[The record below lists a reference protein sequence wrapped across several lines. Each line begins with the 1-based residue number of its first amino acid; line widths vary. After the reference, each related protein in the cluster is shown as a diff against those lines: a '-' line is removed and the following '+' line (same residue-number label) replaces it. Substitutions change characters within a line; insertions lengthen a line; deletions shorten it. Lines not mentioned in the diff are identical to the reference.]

1 MMDHELL
8 WETSFIYDKPVFE
21 RFPTVGVIGA
31 GQLARMMVAPASA
44 LGINLILFAQS
55 GDDSGAQITS
65 HVIGDY
71 SDLAAL
77 QKFAQGCDV
86 ITFEHELVP
95 LSVIKGLESA
105 GVRVYPSSSAF
116 VYSQD
121 KAEMRKK
128 LAHYP
133 APEWK
138 VVTSTSEVDQYP
150 LIAKAISGGY
160 DGRGVWK
167 INSQDELA
175 EVLRTTPRLL
185 IEELISFDSE
195 IAVMVARSP
204 HGQATSWAPTQ
215 TVQEDGICTMTISPA
230 QEISDEIA
238 ERAQKL
244 ALEIAAEVGVIGVM
258 AVEMFV
264 KGEKIFINE
273 LAMRPHN
280 SGHWTIDGSRTSQ
293 FEQHLRAILDLP
305 LGDPAMMAE
314 YAVMGNILGG
324 EKTDMYRPYLH
335 LMARNPDLKF
345 HQYKKEVRPGRKIG
359 HVTATGSNLLQLT
372 TDVQHARDYM
382 SGEIDE

>member
-1 MMDHELL
+1 MAHELRL
-8 WETSFIYDKPVFE
+8 ETSFIYDKAVNE

-44 LGINLILFAQS
+44 LGINLLLFAQS
-55 GDDSGAQITS
+55 AADSAAQINN
-65 HVIGDY
+65 HVVGDY
-71 SDLAAL
+71 TDLEALKSFAAR
-77 QKFAQGCDV
+77 CDV

-95 LSVIKGLESA
+95 LPVIKGLEVA

-128 LAHYP
+128 LADYQVP
-133 APEWK
+133 AWK
-138 VVTSTSEVDQYP
+138 VITATSEVDQYP

-175 EVLRTTPRLL
+175 EVLKHTPKLL

-215 TVQEDGICTMTISPA
+215 TVQEDGICTMTITPA
-230 QEISDEIA
+230 PSISDEIA
-238 ERAQKL
+238 EQAQKL
-244 ALEIAAEVGVIGVM
+244 ALDIAAEVGAIGVM

-264 KGEKIFINE
+264 KGDHLFVNE

-305 LGDPAMMAE
+305 LGEPAMTHE

-324 EKTDMYRPYLH
+324 DKADMYRPYLH

-345 HQYKKEVRPGRKIG
+345 HQYKKEVRKGRKIG
-359 HVTATGSNLLQLT
+359 HVTAIGSDLLQLT

-382 SGEIDE
+382 SGAIDE